1 MESRQSGVGGTD
13 RKNQKNRC
21 AYARRHPAQPVHSR
35 SFKPR
40 ETKLQVPWS
49 QNYDTT
55 EIPHCIQKADWT
67 MQARHISLD
76 TTGTTCTY
84 ILECVD
90 ERENISK
97 AIMKNNSEKKKS
109 KMSCHPEGDV
119 VDNTKEAKEAIPI

>member
-1 MESRQSGVGGTD
+1 M
-13 RKNQKNRC
+13 C
-21 AYARRHPAQPVHSR
+21 
-35 SFKPR
+35 
-40 ETKLQVPWS
+40 
-49 QNYDTT
+49 
-55 EIPHCIQKADWT
+55 
-67 MQARHISLD
+67 
-76 TTGTTCTY
+76 TTCTY